1 MDLLT
6 NRNSGKSCLLKYLVS
21 AKLHKFK
28 KVFVVCPTEKL
39 NSVYSDIVDDVS
51 IMDC

>member
-21 AKLHKFK
+21 AKLHKYK

-39 NSVYSDIVDDVS
+39 IGTIEILLMINL
-51 IMDC
+51 